1 MSDNLK
7 YIEVAVVL
15 PVEGTFTY
23 RVPDALS
30 LLAEPGKRVLVPFG
44 SRKITGY
51 ILGDAIPSDHY
62 EIKLI
67 LDILDDAPLFPESML
82 AFFKWISEYYLHPIG
97 QVVQCALPKGLTLCD
112 AAEIALTDQGK
123 TALSD
128 SLNPLEQ
135 KVLKQLETGGVS
147 LKTLIKKC
155 NITTSLIQLMQ
166 RRGWIVRQQKLKGA
180 KRKRKTFKDPF
191 GEPIEPDTAPILT
204 TEQHEAVSR
213 ITDALSKGFS
223 GWLLAGVTGSGKTEV
238 YMRLA
243 AQIIRQGLGVIV
255 LVPEIALISQT
266 ERRFRAR
273 FGECVAVLHSSLSGG
288 ERYSQWRRIA
298 QGQATIAIG
307 ARSAVFAPFD
317 KIGLIIVDEEHD
329 SSYKQDN
336 DLLYNARDLAL
347 VRAKLSDC
355 PAILGSATPSI
366 QTYYNAGIEKLTELN
381 LNCRVQERP
390 MPQISVVDLR
400 KIRDFRG
407 IRRFISPELHQ
418 AMSQTLSKNEQVLLF
433 LNRRG
438 FAAFPVC
445 AECGA
450 SLRCEHCDI
459 SMTLHKGDNAYK
471 CHFCGFSR
479 SSGANCPTCG
489 SYNIKFLGL
498 GTERVEEAVKALFPQ
513 ARVARMDRDTTSKK
527 GALLNILKDLR
538 QNKIDILVGTQMV
551 AKGHDFPNITL
562 VGIICADLTLN
573 LPDFRAGEQT
583 FQLLAQVSGRA
594 GRGDAPGRVIL
605 QTYAPNH
612 FSIVSAQAQDFKA
625 FCQRE
630 IQSRQALNYPP
641 FSRLIQLRISGQD
654 AEQVQEFA
662 DALGGIC
669 RELKKNASFFHAI
682 TILGPAESPISRIAG
697 HYRWQIL
704 LKSTSSKLLHEF
716 SRHLLAQKSVLPH
729 HRQILLIADVDPLF
743 LA

>member
-7 YIEVAVVL
+7 YIEVAVAL

-213 ITDALSKGFS
+213 ITDSLSKGFS

-243 AQIIRQGLGVIV
+243 AQIIRHGLGVIV

-298 QGQATIAIG
+298 QGQANIAIG

-716 SRHLLAQKSVLPH
+716 ARHLLAQKSALPH
-729 HRQILLIADVDPLF
+729 HRQIVLTADVDPLF